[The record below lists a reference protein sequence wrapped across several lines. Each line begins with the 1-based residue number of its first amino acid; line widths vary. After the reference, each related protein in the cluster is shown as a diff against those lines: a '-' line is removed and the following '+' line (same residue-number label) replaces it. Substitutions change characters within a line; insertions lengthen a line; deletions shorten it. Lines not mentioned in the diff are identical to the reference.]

1 MKTGVLMVT
10 LGGPRSPEEIP
21 GFIRNFIGR
30 ELPAPALKAI
40 VERYEQIGGFSPL
53 VRITGEQ
60 ALALGEAL
68 GPEYLCAPAFR
79 YARPFIEDALEEM
92 AAAEPTRILVL
103 LLSPFYAGITTGNY
117 IERAKEHL
125 KKKSLS
131 VPVGFIHSWFREPL
145 FIESWVEKIKKE
157 DPLHEKAFT
166 LFSAHSLPK
175 KYSDEPYRQQIEE
188 TVAMVVARAGIKD
201 YALGWQSIPN
211 NAQEPWLTPT
221 VEERIDEIAAAGFKS
236 ILQVPVGF
244 TADHIETLYDIDI
257 THRQY
262 ALRKGLSFRRLSSL
276 NAGDT
281 FVKALKEVVMK
292 FTKDEK

>member
-1 MKTGVLMVT
+1 MMTTGILMVT

-30 ELPAPALKAI
+30 ELPPLAMKAV
-40 VERYEQIGGFSPL
+40 VERYEKIGGFSPL
-53 VRITGEQ
+53 VHITGEQ
-60 ALALGEAL
+60 AQALGEAL
-68 GPEYLCAPAFR
+68 GPEYFCVPAFR
-79 YARPFIEDALEEM
+79 YARPFIEDALEDM
-92 AAAEPTRILVL
+92 AEARPMRILML

-145 FIESWVEKIKKE
+145 FIESWVEKIKE
-157 DPLHEKAFT
+157 DPLHEEAFT
-166 LFSAHSLPK
+166 LFSAHSLPN
-175 KYSDEPYRQQIEE
+175 KYSNEPYRQQIEE
-188 TVAMVVARAGIKD
+188 TVGMIVARSGIKD

-211 NAQEPWLTPT
+211 NVQEPWITPT
-221 VEERIDEIAAAGFKS
+221 VEERIDEIAAAGFGS
-236 ILQVPVGF
+236 VVQVPVGF

-257 THRQY
+257 IHRKY
-262 ALRKGLSFRRLSSL
+262 AREKGLSFRRLSSL

-281 FVKALKEVVMK
+281 FIRALKEVVMK
-292 FTKDEK
+292 STGYEK